1 MRSLA
6 SVATLRLLD
15 VRKVALLL
23 CGVLQ
28 TAKIGIESWR
38 CRWQNAA
45 IALAVHC
52 SCNAKLEMWECHA
65 EGSAAVK
72 QHEFGWAKSG

>member
-6 SVATLRLLD
+6 SVASLRLLD

-45 IALAVHC
+45 GTSCALLLQCKARNVG
-52 SCNAKLEMWECHA
+52 MPR
-65 EGSAAVK
+65 
-72 QHEFGWAKSG
+72 

>member
-1 MRSLA
+1 VESFKLPRLA
-6 SVATLRLLD
+6 LNL
-15 VRKVALLL
+15 
-23 CGVLQ
+23 G
-28 TAKIGIESWR
+28 
-38 CRWQNAA
+38 AA
-45 IALAVHC
+45 DGKMLPALAAHC